1 MYKLVIGKKL
11 E

>member
-1 MYKLVIGKKL
+1 MYKLVIGKRL